1 MFWKLYHVTP
11 AFVSNWLKRASS
23 AKLLPCCELNEGVQ
37 NASVV
42 VCDASSGPVI
52 EAKAAPHSIVG
63 HCLGWKP
70 DCLPPFIQG
79 AATGPNA
86 ARNPVSG
93 WRDFGAGIIAWNPR
107 PG

>member
-11 AFVSNWLKRASS
+11 ALVSNWLKRASS

-52 EAKAAPHSIVG
+52 EAKAAPQSIVC

-70 DCLPPFIQG
+70 DWLAAFIQS
-79 AATGPNA
+79 AATGANA
-86 ARNPVSG
+86 AKDTITGLADVR
-93 WRDFGAGIIAWNPR
+93 AGNICWNAA
-107 PG
+107 